1 MKRKL
6 HLLVSIPFAF
16 IMVLMLQSCERDVEI
31 EIPGG
36 EMLPAVYGWIEP
48 GQPPIVI
55 LTRAQPYF
63 GTSNFSSFEDMFIHD
78 ASISVTTDNYTASLF
93 ELCSN
98 DLPDS
103 LLPVVGQILGVDSIT
118 LSMVNYCVY
127 TSLDANIFGIVG
139 KNYHLSISTLLGE
152 SLSATTRIPE
162 PVALDSIWFQPQGGD
177 TLGFIWAR
185 LTDPDTLGNAYR
197 WFAQRLN
204 KDFGFLAPYGSAFED
219 KFINGTSFNF
229 GVPRG
234 DNDFSPTPEVEGEQG
249 YFKVGD
255 TVIAKFCTIDMAHYL
270 FWRSFDTQL
279 ASNGNPFAAPA
290 PLKSNVNGGLGIW
303 GGYSPSFDTL
313 IITP

>member
-1 MKRKL
+1 MAPKKTIL
-6 HLLVSIPFAF
+6 FLFPLILLVLVA
-16 IMVLMLQSCERDVEI
+16 CERDVDI

-36 EMLPAVYGWIEP
+36 TRQPAVYGWIEP
-48 GQPPIVI
+48 GAPPII
-55 LTRAQPYF
+55 IFTRAQPYF
-63 GTSNFSSFEDMFIHD
+63 GSSNFSSFEELFIHN
-78 ASISVTTDNYTASLF
+78 ASITVSTDNYSALLF

-98 DLPDS
+98 SIPDS
-103 LLPVVGQILGVDSIT
+103 LLPVVGQFLGLDSIT
-118 LSMVNYCVY
+118 LASVNYCVY
-127 TSLDANIFGIVG
+127 TSFDANIFGVVG
-139 KNYHLSISTLLGE
+139 KNYYLNIATTEGE
-152 SLSATTRIPE
+152 QLSAVTKIPQ
-162 PVALDSIWFQPQGGD
+162 PVALDSLWFQPERGD

-197 WFAQRLN
+197 WFAQRQG
-204 KDFGFLAPYGSAFED
+204 KDNGFIAPYGSSFDD

-234 DNDFSPTPEVEGEQG
+234 DNDFAPTPEVEGERG

-255 TVIAKFCTIDMAHYL
+255 TVIAKFCTIDMAHFQ

-290 PLKSNVNGGLGIW
+290 PLRSNITGGLGIW
-303 GGYSPSFDTL
+303 GGYSPSYDTL